1 MNLNCPSLVV
11 FAFLC
16 ASSVCSSP
24 TAYAAPPREAC
35 SLLTQAQVSAA
46 LGVEVEAAQHVAP
59 TLCQWSAP
67 NQPNSI
73 NAKKVT
79 LTLSN
84 QRAWEYAK
92 APVGNNLTTMPASGI
107 CDDAVFTTIKRVT
120 PGLGTTLYVKKG
132 GSYLVVHVYG
142 FPDRAKAMAMEKT
155 LATQACSKL

>member
-1 MNLNCPSLVV
+1 MYSKFSYLAV
-11 FAFLC
+11 FAFLWTL
-16 ASSVCSSP
+16 SSCCSRA
-24 TAYAAPPREAC
+24 AYAVPPSDAC
-35 SLLTQAQVSAA
+35 SLLTQAQVSTA

-79 LTLSN
+79 LTISN
-84 QRAWEYAK
+84 ERAWEYAK
-92 APVGNNLTTMPASGI
+92 TPVGSSLTTMPASGI
-107 CDDAVFTTIKRVT
+107 CDDAVYTTIKRVT

-132 GSYLVVHVYG
+132 SSYFVVHVYG
-142 FPDRAKAMAMEKT
+142 FPDQAKAMAMEKT